1 MLRPPQALWHTD
13 QPQWIEES
21 REPWRKLREKL
32 RATRAAKAAA
42 LTTAVNDALRGF
54 ADLRFDED
62 DFQDPEASDDD
73 ALAGED
79 VSRASEEEARVGAGA
94 RVDANASADA
104 LTGDS
109 PGGLDAFGAGADA
122 RASVGARASVDAL
135 GGLDARAGAD
145 ARSGPETRDGP
156 DGRAVD
162 PPRSSKRSSGKF
174 QQVKRR
180 VMDKLTPEQKEEL
193 EKRAAKI
200 SKELDD
206 CDEETRQRI
215 FKHCQARGVKL
226 LSERPP
232 SSPAENGD
240 SHEPS
245 LITQVEADKI
255 QAVRGD
261 LWKRAEEW
269 FKKDEKC
276 IQYFNKK
283 PEAMR
288 QMKVIPE
295 RPYELPRLAG
305 GSSSGYF
312 GITIGTYPTIPASGA
327 RPPMSPW
334 AVPHNPSMKYLFSTQ
349 AKIANLTEEEYRG
362 RCGHLDVLPIHLPAD
377 ADPEKFLKFV
387 QSRDR
392 KIGTNVYG
400 RLLEMNAFLLERIA
414 NVCGGS
420 ARVQMMG
427 LASLKDNSDN
437 ILTRLMRDMYEYEA
451 SRAILVGGGLGED
464 AEALV
469 DAATF
474 CNHPMVYLVP
484 GFHPTNVD
492 NIKRN
497 DFAVACFLSFTFGW
511 LIRPNMARR
520 AFERDPVF
528 SAALAIQNAE
538 HLRRIAG
545 LGGKAQAESGQL
557 AAKAAAGREAQAA
570 SGQLARPSGVYK
582 KTGTDKYEV
591 RFKETYIGIYPTI
604 EAARFVWNAAAHDWN
619 ETRANPSEKYALWDL
634 SPDDT
639 AKFES
644 RDPRWREPSGVRK
657 DRKDGGKYTV
667 NFNGKRLGVYP
678 TREAGYFVWN
688 AAAHDWNE
696 TRANPFEKYALW
708 ELSPDDTAKFESR
721 DPRWRE
727 PSGVSKYCGKYV
739 VSFNKK
745 RVGVYS
751 SLEAAYFVWNAAAH
765 DWNET
770 RANPFE
776 KYALWELS
784 PDDTAK
790 FESRDPRWREP
801 SGVRKYGGKYYSVN
815 FNGKRLA
822 NYPTRAAAYSAW
834 NAVALDW
841 NETRANPFEKYAL
854 FPSTP
859 GDEAR

>member
-1 MLRPPQALWHTD
+1 MLRPPQALWQTD

-21 REPWRKLREKL
+21 REPWMKLREKL

-42 LTTAVNDALRGF
+42 LTTAVNDALNGF
-54 ADLRFDED
+54 ADPRFDED

-79 VSRASEEEARVGAGA
+79 VSRAPEDEARVGDGA
-94 RVDANASADA
+94 RVDANASADEP
-104 LTGDS
+104 TG
-109 PGGLDAFGAGADA
+109 
-122 RASVGARASVDAL
+122 DAL

-156 DGRAVD
+156 EGRAVD

-174 QQVKRR
+174 QQVKQG
-180 VMDKLTPEQKEEL
+180 VMDKLTPEQKDEL
-193 EKRAAKI
+193 KERAAKTR
-200 SKELDD
+200 KELDD

-215 FKHCQARGVKL
+215 FKHCRARGVEL
-226 LSERPP
+226 FSERPP
-232 SSPAENGD
+232 SSPAESGD

-245 LITQVEADKI
+245 LITQVEADEI

-283 PEAMR
+283 PEAMM
-288 QMKVIPE
+288 QMKVIPK

-305 GSSSGYF
+305 SGRGSF

-327 RPPMSPW
+327 EPPKSPW
-334 AVPHNPSMKYLFSTQ
+334 DIPHNPSMKYLFTTQ
-349 AKIANLTEEEYRG
+349 AKIAKLTQEEYRG
-362 RCGHLDVLPIHLPAD
+362 RCGHFDVLPIHLPAD

-387 QSRDR
+387 QSRDYEND
-392 KIGTNVYG
+392 TNVYG

-414 NVCGGS
+414 NACGGS

-427 LASLKDNSDN
+427 LAFLKDNSDN
-437 ILTRLMRDMYEYEA
+437 ILTQLMRDMYEYEPA
-451 SRAILVGGGLGED
+451 CAILVRGGLGEN

-528 SAALAIQNAE
+528 SAALAIQRAE
-538 HLRRIAG
+538 HLRRIAR
-545 LGGKAQAESGQL
+545 LGGKAQAASGQL
-557 AAKAAAGREAQAA
+557 AAKGAAGGRATAASGQLAANAAA

-582 KTGTDKYEV
+582 QTGTDKYLV
-591 RFKETYIGIYPTI
+591 RFKEKYIGVYPKIEAARFVWNAVAHEWNETRTNPVEKKYALWALSPEDTEEFRSRDPRWKEPSGCRKIGADKYEVFFKKYIGIYPTM
-604 EAARFVWNAAAHDWN
+604 EAARFVWNAAAGEWN
-619 ETRANPSEKYALWDL
+619 ETR
-634 SPDDT
+634 T
-639 AKFES
+639 
-644 RDPRWREPSGVRK
+644 
-657 DRKDGGKYTV
+657 
-667 NFNGKRLGVYP
+667 
-678 TREAGYFVWN
+678 
-688 AAAHDWNE
+688 
-696 TRANPFEKYALW
+696 NPFEKYALW
-708 ELSPDDTAKFESR
+708 ELSPEDTEEFRSR
-721 DPRWRE
+721 DPRWKK
-727 PSGVSKYCGKYV
+727 PSGVRKRDATSGKYEV
-739 VSFNKK
+739 FFKK
-745 RVGVYS
+745 YIGIYPTI
-751 SLEAAYFVWNAAAH
+751 EAARSVWNAAAGE
-765 DWNET
+765 WNE
-770 RANPFE
+770 
-776 KYALWELS
+776 KH
-784 PDDTAK
+784 
-790 FESRDPRWREP
+790 
-801 SGVRKYGGKYYSVN
+801 
-815 FNGKRLA
+815 
-822 NYPTRAAAYSAW
+822 
-834 NAVALDW
+834 
-841 NETRANPFEKYAL
+841 ANPFEKYAL